1 MIARSAT
8 KVFLDWE
15 VLFDTRASFYTLELQ
30 FLTDLVNAGIVEVL
44 TTDLVMIETCTA
56 RARYD
61 LLDIVDLTSEH
72 IRKIVAKAFGIDLP
86 ALARNQLWNL
96 LLEKHGAEV
105 SAVFTALKA
114 RQLSLDDTK
123 PSSVFADYVAGKG
136 FFDDSRC
143 RGSFVNAMI
152 FECLKREASKETPV
166 IIVSKDADFDAPV
179 EAAEHVSL
187 VYSLPALFD
196 ALGLEV
202 DRPDILEFL
211 TLCQAEIIEALNH
224 KLKEWLFA
232 KSAISDGAVDGYDIR
247 SIHFGNLNIYEIR
260 SFDGRILIEIDMETM
275 GIMHFTKMNWNN
287 ATYYNGLANSN
298 PFLSESQTSRVEYPI
313 DASIFI
319 SYNPDSGCYKIDDIC
334 IKRIDFVFN
343 TLESPEDMVGYDD

>member
-86 ALARNQLWNL
+86 ALDRNQLWNL

-166 IIVSKDADFDAPV
+166 IIVSKDAVFDAPV

-202 DRPDILEFL
+202 ERPDILEFL
-211 TLCQAEIIEALNH
+211 TLCQSEIIEALSKN
-224 KLKEWLFA
+224 LKEWPFA
-232 KSAISDGAVDGYDIR
+232 KAAISDGTVDGYDIE
-247 SIHFGNLNIYEIR
+247 SIRFRDSKIYRNRI
-260 SFDGRILIEIDMETM
+260 FDDRILANIRIEAIGLMSCTQSD
-275 GIMHFTKMNWNN
+275 WNE
-287 ATYYNGLANSN
+287 
-298 PFLSESQTSRVEYPI
+298 PTSFGRMP
-313 DASIFI
+313 I
-319 SYNPDSGCYKIDDIC
+319 SYPFVCRSRMTKVDYEVEILISRSRKSNKIYKMIDGFFV
-334 IKRIDFVFN
+334 KSIDFFFDAIG
-343 TLESPEDMVGYDD
+343 SPEDMVGYDD